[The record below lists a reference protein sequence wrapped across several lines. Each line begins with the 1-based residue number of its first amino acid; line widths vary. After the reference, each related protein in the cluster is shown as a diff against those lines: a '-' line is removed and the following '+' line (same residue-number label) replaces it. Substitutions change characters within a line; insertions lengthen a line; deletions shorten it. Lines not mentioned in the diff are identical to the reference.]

1 LTSRSFVLVQ
11 YVAICNWFGSVRM
24 IVH

>member
-11 YVAICNWFGSVRM
+11 YVAICTWFGSVRM